1 MRTSA
6 KDGPSK
12 KGTISEPHYDTD
24 CSVCLITS
32 VPRCCGP
39 QPFPSQ
45 SACLLH
51 SFRLVVAICA
61 MAFSPDATAEGY
73 LPPWEVAKAFAF
85 HKVLSRIEEVLGLP
99 AHELLGESRDKWIAK
114 ELTLKGGGCPS
125 DRTVRKTVKRCSK
138 PDWYAGK
145 VTGCKGGRPPTYTE
159 AQKARVA
166 QTAMALKRSL
176 VKPTPS
182 GVRAKLPRLSLNKET
197 GEPMSKST
205 IYRVFVTRCYDE
217 TEDDPW
223 VFMRRRRR
231 RRRRRRPGR
240 RRQLP
245 TGLCERLSACR
256 RYCLAWNFIT

>member
-1 MRTSA
+1 MLWSA
-6 KDGPSK
+6 AISFSKRVPSTFFPSGCSYLRDGFLPRRYRR
-12 KGTISEPHYDTD
+12 G
-24 CSVCLITS
+24 VFTS
-32 VPRCCGP
+32 VGGRESLCLP
-39 QPFPSQ
+39 QGI
-45 SACLLH
+45 
-51 SFRLVVAICA
+51 V
-61 MAFSPDATAEGY
+61 TN
-73 LPPWEVAKAFAF
+73 
-85 HKVLSRIEEVLGLP
+85 EEVLGLP

-125 DRTVRKTVKRCSK
+125 DRTVRKTVTRCSK

-176 VKPTPS
+176 MKPTPS

-205 IYRVFVTRCYDE
+205 IYRAFVTRCYDE

-240 RRQLP
+240 RRRLP
-245 TGLCERLSACR
+245 TSICEKLSACR
-256 RYCLAWNFIT
+256 RYCLTWDFII